1 MSYTPFYYLLIMK
14 KQSIFVN
21 MHNLSINIFVYCPNI
36 H

>member
-1 MSYTPFYYLLIMK
+1 MK